1 MLRDYQQRTIDRL
14 YNWFSE
20 GCKGHPCI
28 ELPTGSG
35 KSHIVA
41 ELCKDALQNWPDTR
55 VLMLTHVKELIEQNA
70 EKMLIHWPDAPLG
83 IYSAGMRRRELDMPI
98 TFAGIQSVRKRAK
111 EIGHID
117 LVIVDECHLI
127 SHKQEGGYWDLIA
140 DLIEINPKLRVIG
153 LTATP
158 YRLGHGLITEEPAL
172 FSDLIKPT
180 SIEEL
185 IAKGYLSPLRS
196 KLTKH
201 VLSTDGV
208 HKRGGEYIESELQAA
223 IDNPQDNVACVDEV
237 IKLAGDRKS
246 WLFFCVGVAHA
257 EKVAEYLNECGITAA
272 CITGGTGKSQRE
284 DIIKAFKAGE
294 IKALTNANVLTTGFD
309 YPNLD
314 LIAMLRPT
322 MSVSLYVQMVGRGMR
337 IKDHTDHCLLLDFAG
352 AVSTHG
358 PITCVNPGKKAGEG
372 EAPVKVCPECD
383 EIVALSAKECP
394 ACGYAFPPPPPKK
407 VQLHD
412 EDVMGINGQ
421 ILEVT
426 EWEWRNKIS
435 YTSGKPM
442 VTVTY
447 YGDMSD
453 TPVTEYLTVE
463 HEGRAGEMARRKLG
477 QISVKAGVDTN
488 EAANLDD
495 LCWLMNA
502 GEYPKEVEYRKD
514 GKFFRVLRREW

>member
-1 MLRDYQQRTIDRL
+1 M
-14 YNWFSE
+14 
-20 GCKGHPCI
+20 
-28 ELPTGSG
+28 
-35 KSHIVA
+35 
-41 ELCKDALQNWPDTR
+41 
-55 VLMLTHVKELIEQNA
+55 
-70 EKMLIHWPDAPLG
+70 
-83 IYSAGMRRRELDMPI
+83 
-98 TFAGIQSVRKRAK
+98 
-111 EIGHID
+111 
-117 LVIVDECHLI
+117 I